1 MDGGRGTELHVLSN
15 QINAL
20 LQTRTRKTTEEN
32 GGPGKPKTSSE
43 GNVLVAMQRRPH
55 SVVAANGDGTL
66 SRDERR
72 AERRLAKARRA
83 NGGSDSDA
91 VGRKLRR
98 VKRVAKSKRGP
109 RPVHLAVLSFG
120 ALLSFGLFSIIGLTV
135 FRSLHDGGGPTRRRA
150 YPSHE
155 KVGWKPKSHTEY
167 NSDKV
172 SNGLMSRLRG
182 AGKYF
187 IPDSMKDLGNKQK
200 WYGELRREYDLNI
213 LPKDDERSLRFVEEE
228 RKKNGE
234 YRQHPKAHT
243 AYDIHNC
250 PEFPP
255 DGYPTQWPVL
265 DVLGNWSPDDPTPHE
280 EIYQGW
286 CVFDY
291 RTEKNKANNYR
302 HAELPFIM
310 RGDPAAARTAE
321 RWNHPGYLDKL
332 LMGNEDTMRRTEY
345 SPNNHFMY
353 WVDRRDRSERRNAKK
368 TIKKAEEEGKE
379 VHDGFGRGAQ
389 AEMAKAMQ
397 IYSRVNDLKDKLEE
411 AVDYA
416 DDHEDDD
423 EAQLAVRKLKRQI
436 AEAKE
441 LRDEE
446 AENGWKPPTEN
457 IRMEYKEWLTHANVT
472 DDKLGPDNP

>member
-1 MDGGRGTELHVLSN
+1 MARASSIDNGKQDQRRN
-15 QINAL
+15 Q
-20 LQTRTRKTTEEN
+20 
-32 GGPGKPKTSSE
+32 PKTLIIR
-43 GNVLVAMQRRPH
+43 GHKNNVLNMQRRH
-55 SVVAANGDGTL
+55 QSVAVANGDGAL
-66 SRDERR
+66 SREERR
-72 AERRLAKARRA
+72 AERRRLGKARRA
-83 NGGSDSDA
+83 NGGDSDA

-98 VKRVAKSKRGP
+98 VKRVAKSKRRGP
-109 RPVHLAVLSFG
+109 AQPVIQWAV
-120 ALLSFGLFSIIGLTV
+120 LSFGLFSFIGVSV
-135 FRSLHDGGGPTRRRA
+135 FRLLHNGPTRRRA

-155 KVGWKPKSHTEY
+155 KVGWKPRSQTEY

-172 SNGLMSRLRG
+172 SSGLIAKLRG
-182 AGKYF
+182 GGKYH
-187 IPDSMKDLGNKQK
+187 IPDSMRELGNKQR

-228 RKKNGE
+228 RKKNGA
-234 YRQHPKAHT
+234 YRQHSNARTP
-243 AYDIHNC
+243 YDIHNC

-265 DVLGNWSPDDPTPHE
+265 DVLDNWGPDDPTPHE

-310 RGDPAAARTAE
+310 RNDPAAARTAE

-353 WVDRRDRSERRNAKK
+353 WVDKRGRSERRNAKK

-379 VHDGFGRGAQ
+379 AHDGFGRGAQ
-389 AEMAKAMQ
+389 AEMAKAMK
-397 IYSRVNDLKDKLEE
+397 IYSSVNELKDKLEE

-423 EAQLAVRKLKRQI
+423 EAQLAVKKLKRQL
-436 AEAKE
+436 AKAKD

-446 AENGWKPPTEN
+446 AVDGWKPPTEN
-457 IRMEYKEWLTHANVT
+457 IRMLYTEWLKHANVT